1 MSLRRPGAVE
11 RALSLFAPAEY
22 SHRLKAC
29 LPQAGQAGL
38 CHLMIQVLRESKRAP
53 ADVADRITRAGG
65 VNLYGRPNFRVV
77 WGWSR
82 LTWIGGKWTDR
93 DPATGGIIREAV
105 ELRRVPKYLPHD
117 RWHLERW
124 LPPALYGPPERWY
137 EYTVEIE
144 NGLAIPA
151 LGPYPREGEYEHCLT
166 LEGPRGEFLPLS
178 ASAVEWLIRAIEF
191 SRAIPSSVR
200 RRAALDREAKKDA
213 DYESWAYD
221 RLDDAV
227 PAFHAQPF
235 VVRP

>member
-1 MSLRRPGAVE
+1 
-11 RALSLFAPAEY
+11 
-22 SHRLKAC
+22 
-29 LPQAGQAGL
+29 
-38 CHLMIQVLRESKRAP
+38 MIQVLRESKRAP
-53 ADVADRITRAGG
+53 TDVADRVAGAGG

-82 LTWIGGKWTDR
+82 LTWIGGRWTDR
-93 DPATGGIIREAV
+93 DAHGNIIREVV

-124 LPPALYGPPERWY
+124 LPPELYGPPARWY
-137 EYTVEIE
+137 AYTMEHESGIHV
-144 NGLAIPA
+144 PA

-178 ASAVEWLIRAIEF
+178 ASAVEWLIHAIEF
-191 SRAIPSSVR
+191 SRALPPGAR
-200 RRAALDREAKKDA
+200 HRALLAREAKKESDF
-213 DYESWAYD
+213 ESWAYD

>member
-1 MSLRRPGAVE
+1 MLAQAESLC
-11 RALSLFAPAEY
+11 S
-22 SHRLKAC
+22 
-29 LPQAGQAGL
+29 
-38 CHLMIQVLRESKRAP
+38 LMIQVLRESKRAP
-53 ADVADRITRAGG
+53 EDVVERIRRAGG
-65 VNLYGRPNFRVV
+65 VNLYGRPNFRIV

-82 LTWIGGKWTDR
+82 LTWIGGRWTDR
-93 DPATGGIIREAV
+93 DAHGNIVREAV

-124 LPPALYGPPERWY
+124 LPPAMYGPPEQWY
-137 EYTVEIE
+137 EHTVEIE

-178 ASAVEWLIRAIEF
+178 ASAVEWLVRAIEF
-191 SRAIPSSVR
+191 SRGIPAGVR
-200 RRAALDREAKKDA
+200 RRAALDREAKKDT
-213 DYESWAYD
+213 DYEAWAYD

-227 PAFHAQPF
+227 PAFHSQPF

>member
-1 MSLRRPGAVE
+1 
-11 RALSLFAPAEY
+11 
-22 SHRLKAC
+22 
-29 LPQAGQAGL
+29 
-38 CHLMIQVLRESKRAP
+38 MIQVLRESKRAP

-93 DPATGGIIREAV
+93 DAHGNIVREAV

-137 EYTVEIE
+137 EQTVEIE
-144 NGLAIPA
+144 DGVAIPA

-178 ASAVEWLIRAIEF
+178 GAAAEWLIRAIEF
-191 SRAIPSSVR
+191 SRAIPPGER
-200 RRAALDREAKKDA
+200 RRAALAREAKKDA
-213 DYESWAYD
+213 DYESWVYD

>member
-1 MSLRRPGAVE
+1 
-11 RALSLFAPAEY
+11 
-22 SHRLKAC
+22 
-29 LPQAGQAGL
+29 
-38 CHLMIQVLRESKRAP
+38 MISVLRESKRAP
-53 ADVADRITRAGG
+53 ADVAARVTRAGG

-93 DPATGGIIREAV
+93 DANGNIVREAV

-124 LPPALYGPPERWY
+124 LPPALYGPPEHWY
-137 EYTVEIE
+137 ARTVEHD
-144 NGLAIPA
+144 NGISVPA

-166 LEGPRGEFLPLS
+166 LEGPGGEFLPLS
-178 ASAVEWLIRAIEF
+178 AGAIEWLIRAIEF
-191 SRAIPSSVR
+191 SRAIPPGTR
-200 RRAALDREAKKDA
+200 RRALLEREAKKDT

-221 RLDDAV
+221 KLDDAV

-235 VVRP
+235 VTVSGCNRAASS

>member
-1 MSLRRPGAVE
+1 
-11 RALSLFAPAEY
+11 
-22 SHRLKAC
+22 
-29 LPQAGQAGL
+29 
-38 CHLMIQVLRESKRAP
+38 MIQVLRESKRAP
-53 ADVADRITRAGG
+53 ADVAGRVTRAGG
-65 VNLYGRPNFRVV
+65 LNLYGRPNFRVV

-93 DPATGGIIREAV
+93 DPHGNVVREVV

-137 EYTVEIE
+137 AHTVEHE
-144 NGLAIPA
+144 NGISIPA

-178 ASAVEWLIRAIEF
+178 AAAVEWLVRAIEF
-191 SRAIPSSVR
+191 SRALPPGQR
-200 RRAALDREAKKDA
+200 RRALADREAKKDA
-213 DYESWAYD
+213 DFESWAYSM
-221 RLDDAV
+221 LDDAV

-235 VVRP
+235 VTVPRAAKST